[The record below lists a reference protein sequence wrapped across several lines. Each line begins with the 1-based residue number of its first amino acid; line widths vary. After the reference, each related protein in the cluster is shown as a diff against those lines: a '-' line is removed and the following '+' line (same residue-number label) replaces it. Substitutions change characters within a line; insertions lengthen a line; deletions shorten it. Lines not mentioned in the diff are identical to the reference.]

1 MASRRRPRSTRS
13 TRLRTRSCPRSVSA
27 SSELWSRQPIS
38 AHSCRC
44 CPDVTAWCTS
54 PSSEGASASPR
65 SKTWSMSETSCASR
79 SPISTIAGRSPLSSW
94 PKRKQQKQ
102 RIHPRPSM
110 PPQPPAARSR
120 ALHRGAR
127 SDQTSDAVR
136 RTTLPG
142 GLRVVTEYVPS
153 VHSASVGVW
162 VGVGSRDEG
171 RSVAGAAHF
180 LEHLLFKATPTRT
193 AVEIAQA
200 VDAVGGELNAF
211 TAREQT
217 CYYAHVL
224 DTDVELAVDL
234 VADVVLR
241 GRCATDDVE
250 LERDVVLEEIAMRD
264 DDPEDTLGDVFL
276 SAMFGHHPV
285 GRPVIGSVE
294 SVSGMTRAQLHSFH
308 IRRYIPERMVV
319 AVAGNIDHDEVVALV
334 REHFGSRLVRGRRP
348 VAPRKGTGRVPGRPT
363 LRLVNRDA
371 EQTHLSI
378 GVRTPGRHWEHR
390 WALSVLNAALGGG
403 LSSRLFQQIR
413 ETRGLA
419 YSVYS
424 TVDTFSDS
432 GALSVYAACLPE
444 RFDEVV
450 RVTTDVLDG
459 VARDGI
465 TEAEC
470 RIAKGSLRGG
480 LVLGLEDSGSRMHRI
495 GRSELNYGEH
505 RSIEATLDL
514 IDAVTL
520 DEVNAVA
527 AQLLKRSYGAA
538 VLGPQ

>member
-1 MASRRRPRSTRS
+1 MPRRCSY
-13 TRLRTRSCPRSVSA
+13 
-27 SSELWSRQPIS
+27 
-38 AHSCRC
+38 
-44 CPDVTAWCTS
+44 
-54 PSSEGASASPR
+54 
-65 SKTWSMSETSCASR
+65 
-79 SPISTIAGRSPLSSW
+79 
-94 PKRKQQKQ
+94 
-102 RIHPRPSM
+102 
-110 PPQPPAARSR
+110 AARR
-120 ALHRGAR
+120 ACEVRRGAE
-127 SDQTSDAVR
+127 SATKSTLR

-142 GLRVVTEYVPS
+142 GLRVVTEFIPS
-153 VHSASVGVW
+153 VRSASVGVW

-180 LEHLLFKATPTRT
+180 LEHLLFKSTPTRS
-193 AVEIAQA
+193 AVQIAQA

-211 TAREQT
+211 TAREHT

-224 DTDVELAVDL
+224 DTDLELAVDL

-241 GRCATDDVE
+241 GVCAAEDVE
-250 LERDVVLEEIAMRD
+250 VERDVVLEEIAMRD

-276 SAMFGHHPV
+276 SAMFGDHPV
-285 GRPVIGSVE
+285 GTPGDRQRRIDLGDDAGTAAFVPRPALHARADGRRGGGQRRPRSGRRRWCGST
-294 SVSGMTRAQLHSFH
+294 SA
-308 IRRYIPERMVV
+308 P
-319 AVAGNIDHDEVVALV
+319 
-334 REHFGSRLVRGRRP
+334 RLVEGREP
-348 VAPRKGTGRVPGRPT
+348 VRHARAPAGCRASRRC
-363 LRLVNRDA
+363 NWSHRDG
-371 EQTHLSI
+371 EQTHMFL
-378 GVRTPGRHWEHR
+378 GVRTPGRHWDHR
-390 WALSVLNAALGGG
+390 WALSVLNGALGGG

-450 RVTTDVLDG
+450 RVTTDVLAE

-480 LVLGLEDSGSRMHRI
+480 LVLGLEDSGSRMNRI

-505 RSIEATLDL
+505 RSI
-514 IDAVTL
+514 
-520 DEVNAVA
+520 DEHPRR
-527 AQLLKRSYGAA
+527 RST
-538 VLGPQ
+538 PSPSTRSTRWRTNC